1 MCPYTSTPM
10 PDGEAKKVV
19 DYLWYKMAWDKVR
32 NSRVDLRLFYG
43 PRRAP
48 STWTTCRYPPAV
60 MVKNA

>member
-1 MCPYTSTPM
+1 M